1 MRCSEQD
8 SVAQLHT
15 SRPPSTQCRQV
26 GVSSG
31 FPLPSPCAGHRWWP
45 RAQSSVL
52 DESITMKDRGRRA
65 GPTTHP
71 PPATHTSLMC
81 PRQGTNLRLENNPS
95 QRKLLIRWENV
106 KIRWQLNP
114 YLMVYF
120 MSPWLGCVSFYG
132 KLYMLDIY
140 KQQLSLTTWRLDA

>member
-1 MRCSEQD
+1 
-8 SVAQLHT
+8 
-15 SRPPSTQCRQV
+15 
-26 GVSSG
+26 
-31 FPLPSPCAGHRWWP
+31 
-45 RAQSSVL
+45 
-52 DESITMKDRGRRA
+52 
-65 GPTTHP
+65 
-71 PPATHTSLMC
+71 MC
-81 PRQGTNLRLENNPS
+81 PRQGTNLRLENNPA

-120 MSPWLGCVSFYG
+120 MSPWLGCVSFYS